1 MCGVIQLTTDI
12 LIILQIFNY
21 SKNEYSSIQ
30 GLPKE

>member
-21 SKNEYSSIQ
+21 SKNEYASI
-30 GLPKE
+30 GVPKE